1 MSDLLDV
8 CLCDTK
14 TGRSRT
20 IAEGVTR
27 SQADAIFAH
36 ALANRVAKTDL
47 IYTVS
52 RSQNGDLEKNMTKDD
67 QDRASIRYAMAYR
80 SNDIYMG
87 SMALAE
93 LYHILGLSFGAS
105 GFDEA
110 LNQATRQ
117 QLNKLLTKC
126 EIVLYYASRHP
137 IVTCPS
143 CGQTIQKS

>member
-8 CLCDTK
+8 CVCDTK

-36 ALANRVAKTDL
+36 A
-47 IYTVS
+47 
-52 RSQNGDLEKNMTKDD
+52 LEKNMTKDD

-126 EIVLYYASRHP
+126 ENVLYYASRHP